1 MTLPPAVQVLAP
13 DAKQQRK
20 VLVFCNTVD
29 SCRALE
35 HHCREGGTPT
45 VCYHGDMPVHLRQEA
60 MRKFAGGR
68 SVGKGGSS
76 LCI

>member
-60 MRKFAGGR
+60 MRKFAGVVSR
-68 SVGKGGSS
+68 GSS
-76 LCI
+76 LLI